1 MAKKKTDLQ
10 KAAEEQATVALSK
23 ISVIKNK
30 KRGDKKKEIKVV
42 KPTTPEA
49 PKKRRGRP
57 TISGGEEKQEKRCTL
72 YMTTELYQKIESV
85 ARIKK
90 MSVNQFFLSLAKD
103 EIEKPENKKI
113 MEILKAVSE
122 ESM

>member
-30 KRGDKKKEIKVV
+30 KRVDEKQEIKVV

-72 YMTTELYQKIESV
+72 YMTTDLYKKIESV
-85 ARIKK
+85 ARIRKQ
-90 MSVNQFFLSLAKD
+90 SVNQFFLSVAKN
-103 EIEKPENKKI
+103 EIEKPEYEKI
-113 MEILKAVSE
+113 LELLDGVGTVNI
-122 ESM
+122 

>member
-30 KRGDKKKEIKVV
+30 KRGDEKKEIKVV

-49 PKKRRGRP
+49 PKRRGRP
-57 TISGGEEKQEKRCTL
+57 TISGSEEKQEKRCTL
-72 YMTTELYQKIESV
+72 YMTTEIYQKIERV
-85 ARIKK
+85 ARLKQL
-90 MSVNQFFLSLAKD
+90 SVNQFFLSLAKD
-103 EIEKPENKKI
+103 EIEKPEYVK
-113 MEILKAVSE
+113 MLEILDGVTK
-122 ESM
+122 